1 MFGVRC
7 LSLLLAGTDAN
18 RCLWYV
24 RGARDD
30 TRPLHTH
37 THTHTHTRLRIR
49 ETGSGRRMHAEER
62 YAPRRARAP
71 PPPPRRRARRHTSE
85 VDGGKSWRIFDSPS
99 TNPDDALWTLTSR
112 RPARRRRAPVSANL
126 VPEPIRSAQSDKAH
140 KHNSS
145 LALAVRIILS
155 TRRERERDVLSSTK
169 APWAVRVV
177 RFISDYAHTQFHR
190 AELTP
195 AVPRCSNL
203 GWCVSHTVEVTV
215 GLRPAV
221 VKRSWEKDGKF
232 DSSRRDRGWAV
243 GGARGRARGTC
254 R

>member
-1 MFGVRC
+1 MFEFAFV
-7 LSLLLAGTDAN
+7 GTD
-18 RCLWYV
+18 WPV
-24 RGARDD
+24 V
-30 TRPLHTH
+30 
-37 THTHTHTRLRIR
+37 
-49 ETGSGRRMHAEER
+49 
-62 YAPRRARAP
+62 RARRYP
-71 PPPPRRRARRHTSE
+71 PPTHAHAYPHAHAHAHAHAHTPAHSRDRLGPSDACRRKVRPTTRSCAAAPPRRRARRHTSE

-126 VPEPIRSAQSDKAH
+126 VPEQRAERQGSQTQFIPCPRRSH
-140 KHNSS
+140 H
-145 LALAVRIILS
+145 IEY
-155 TRRERERDVLSSTK
+155 TERERERDVLSSTK

>member
-1 MFGVRC
+1 MCDVWHR
-7 LSLLLAGTDAN
+7 LACGTCEEHETIPAP
-18 RCLWYV
+18 Y
-24 RGARDD
+24 
-30 TRPLHTH
+30 TRTRIPTRTRTRTRTRTH
-37 THTHTHTRLRIR
+37 
-49 ETGSGRRMHAEER
+49 AC
-62 YAPRRARAP
+62 AFA
-71 PPPPRRRARRHTSE
+71 
-85 VDGGKSWRIFDSPS
+85 
-99 TNPDDALWTLTSR
+99 
-112 RPARRRRAPVSANL
+112 RPARAVGCMQKKGTPHDALVRRRPPSSKSSPSHIGGRRRQILADLRLALHEPRRCPVDPDVPTPRQAPACPSIRKPCSRAD
-126 VPEPIRSAQSDKAH
+126 RSAQSDKAH

-177 RFISDYAHTQFHR
+177 RFISDYAHRQFHR

>member
-1 MFGVRC
+1 MADLR
-7 LSLLLAGTDAN
+7 LA
-18 RCLWYV
+18 
-24 RGARDD
+24 
-30 TRPLHTH
+30 LH
-37 THTHTHTRLRIR
+37 
-49 ETGSGRRMHAEER
+49 E
-62 YAPRRARAP
+62 PRRCPVDPDVPTPRQAPACPSIRKPCSRADSQRAERQGSQTQFIP
-71 PPPPRRRARRHTSE
+71 CPRRSHHIEYTE
-85 VDGGKSWRIFDSPS
+85 
-99 TNPDDALWTLTSR
+99 
-112 RPARRRRAPVSANL
+112 
-126 VPEPIRSAQSDKAH
+126 
-140 KHNSS
+140 
-145 LALAVRIILS
+145 
-155 TRRERERDVLSSTK
+155 RERERDVLSSTK

-203 GWCVSHTVEVTV
+203 GWCVPHTVEVTV

>member
-1 MFGVRC
+1 MFGTDWPVVRARSTRRYPPPTHAHAYPHAHAHAHAHAHTPAHSRDR
-7 LSLLLAGTDAN
+7 LGPSDAC
-18 RCLWYV
+18 RRKV
-24 RGARDD
+24 RPT
-30 TRPLHTH
+30 TRSCAAAPPSSKSSPSH
-37 THTHTHTRLRIR
+37 I
-49 ETGSGRRMHAEER
+49 GGRRRQILADLRLALHE
-62 YAPRRARAP
+62 PRRCPVDPDVPTPRQAPACPSIRKPCSRA
-71 PPPPRRRARRHTSE
+71 
-85 VDGGKSWRIFDSPS
+85 D
-99 TNPDDALWTLTSR
+99 
-112 RPARRRRAPVSANL
+112 
-126 VPEPIRSAQSDKAH
+126 RSAQSDKAH

-177 RFISDYAHTQFHR
+177 RFISDYAHRQFHR